1 MTTPEFDLLQR
12 AIERFT
18 EALTLVNE
26 KYHLNEPNP
35 LLTIHERL
43 VRRAKVEALR
53 SSAAGKLTD
62 EERKAVGL

>member
-26 KYHLNEPNP
+26 KHHLREPNP
-35 LLTIHERL
+35 LLTFHERVL
-43 VRRAKVEALR
+43 HRAKVEALR
-53 SSAAGKLTD
+53 SSAASKLTD
-62 EERKAVGL
+62 AERKAVGL